1 MTCQAWNSDFEL
13 GDPVM
18 SEVCTF
24 ISGSTNSISVKDLF
38 FVFHNKGNVSLIYC
52 IDHNSVETASGA
64 ILLRGT

>member
-1 MTCQAWNSDFEL
+1 
-13 GDPVM
+13 M

-38 FVFHNKGNVSLIYC
+38 FVFHNKGNVSLIYG